1 MIMREP
7 IENEYFNWLC
17 AKVLQK
23 NQRSYHELLGIL
35 YRTEFV
41 WLVPM
46 DENRA
51 EDGKELR
58 VDFSR
63 EAHIE
68 LDPIF
73 KSQPCSLFEM
83 FLAFAKRAS
92 FQTDSPVREW
102 FWSFMEN
109 LHLDQ
114 FRHVTGSDNIMIEEI
129 LDTFIW
135 RTYDSHGWGGL
146 FPLSKTDRDQRT
158 IEIWWQFCEY
168 VAEHELV

>member
-1 MIMREP
+1 MREP

-17 AKVLQK
+17 AKVLQR

-46 DENRA
+46 DSNRA

-58 VDFSR
+58 SDFAR
-63 EAHIE
+63 EAHMK
-68 LDPIF
+68 LDPLF
-73 KSQPCSLFEM
+73 EGQPCSLFEM
-83 FLAFAKRAS
+83 FLAFANRAS
-92 FQTDSPVREW
+92 FQTDTPVREW

-114 FRHVTGSDNIMIEEI
+114 FRQISDADRPMIEEI
-129 LDTFIW
+129 LDTFLW
-135 RTYDSHGWGGL
+135 RTFDSHGWGGM
-146 FPLSKTDRDQRT
+146 FPLSRTDRDQRK
-158 IEIWWQFCEY
+158 IEIWWQFCDY

>member
-1 MIMREP
+1 MREP
-7 IENEYFNWLC
+7 IEHEYFNWLC
-17 AKVLQK
+17 AKVLQR
-23 NQRSYHELLGIL
+23 NQKSYHELLGIL

-58 VDFSR
+58 LDFAR
-63 EAHIE
+63 ETNVE
-68 LDPIF
+68 RDFLF
-73 KSQPCSLFEM
+73 ETQPCSLFEM
-83 FLAFAKRAS
+83 FLGFAQRAS

-114 FRHVTGSDNIMIEEI
+114 FRHVSESDKIMIEEI

-146 FPLSKTDRDQRT
+146 FPLSKIDRDQRK
-158 IEIWWQFCEY
+158 IEIWWQFCDY